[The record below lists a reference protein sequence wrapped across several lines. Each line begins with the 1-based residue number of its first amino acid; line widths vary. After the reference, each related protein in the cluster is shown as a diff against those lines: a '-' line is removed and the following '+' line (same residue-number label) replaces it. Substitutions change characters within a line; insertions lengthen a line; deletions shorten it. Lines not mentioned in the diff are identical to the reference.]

1 MEIYLKNFTRMDLG
15 KLKSIDCSN
24 FSVMIVDDIP
34 INSTLLQKFLEPA
47 GFKRIVR
54 YKSSTEAFENIE
66 SIMPD
71 LILLDVMM
79 PVLDGITF
87 LKELRE
93 NNRFNSIKVIMV
105 SAVSESEEVEKA
117 HSLGADAYITKPVQ
131 ATLLY
136 KSIAELLETA

>member
-1 MEIYLKNFTRMDLG
+1 MYNILICDDQKDIVNALKIYLTPEGYQLFTAYTG
-15 KLKSIDCSN
+15 EEA
-24 FSVMIVDDIP
+24 VAIV
-34 INSTLLQKFLEPA
+34 K
-47 GFKRIVR
+47 K
-54 YKSSTEAFENIE
+54 ENIH
-66 SIMPD
+66 

-87 LKELRE
+87 LKKLRE

-136 KSIAELLETA
+136 ESIAELLETA